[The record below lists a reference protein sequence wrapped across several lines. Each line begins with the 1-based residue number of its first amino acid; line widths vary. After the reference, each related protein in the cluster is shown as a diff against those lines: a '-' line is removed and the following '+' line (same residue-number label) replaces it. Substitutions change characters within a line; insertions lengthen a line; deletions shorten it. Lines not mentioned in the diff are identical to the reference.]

1 LIILSKILVFSI
13 FIGERLP
20 EVTSTNTSEFLFYSV
35 TQVIDGDVIEIRING
50 KEHVFRLIGL
60 DTPES
65 VDPIRE
71 VQCFG
76 KEASNK
82 AKELLFNKKVR
93 IETDMSQGATDKYG
107 RMLAYVY
114 REDGLFFNKYMIEQ
128 GYAREYTYE
137 TVYKYQ
143 SEFKAAQKNAEISQL
158 GLWSPGTCNGNTAGA
173 SIQTLAQTYPSTTTQ
188 SSGSIY
194 YTSARY
200 NAKYYYPEVCEE
212 WKELSPTFLKSSNN
226 LEELLF
232 VYPARTKSPLCP

>member
-1 LIILSKILVFSI
+1 LIILSIIFVFIISVE
-13 FIGERLP
+13 ERLP

-35 TQVIDGDVIEIRING
+35 TQVIDGDVIEIKING
-50 KEHVFRLIGL
+50 KDYIFRLIGL

-76 KEASNK
+76 KEASDK

-93 IETDMSQGATDKYG
+93 IETDISQGTTDKYG
-107 RMLAYVY
+107 RILAYVY
-114 REDGLFFNKYMIEQ
+114 REDGLFYNKYMIEQ
-128 GYAREYTYE
+128 GYAREYTYG

-143 SEFKAAQKNAEISQL
+143 SEFKTAQKNAEASQL
-158 GLWSPGTCNGNTAGA
+158 GLWSPGTCNGKTT
-173 SIQTLAQTYPSTTTQ
+173 SVSTQTTTHTHPSMIAQ
-188 SSGSIY
+188 SSGSFY

-200 NAKYYYPEVCEE
+200 NAKYYYPEVCEA

-226 LEELLF
+226 LEALLL
-232 VYPARTKSPLCP
+232 VYPARTKSPLCR